1 MAACH
6 AILAAVDD
14 VDDDDEDDNDDNVN
28 VKPRVGP
35 SSLELPRPAPYV
47 CCQNLNWEWIANG
60 YGEEDGEGNGDEA
73 EPQRLTLL
81 HKL

>member
-14 VDDDDEDDNDDNVN
+14 VDDDNEDDDDDVN
-28 VKPRVGP
+28 VQAGVTP
-35 SSLELPRPAPYV
+35 SSLELPRPAPYAS
-47 CCQNLNWEWIANG
+47 CQNYNWEWIANG
-60 YGEEDGEGNGDEA
+60 YREEGGEGNGDK
-73 EPQRLTLL
+73 QSRRKWTLL